1 MMRCKS
7 TERMS
12 RNSKTSLQSTSA
24 PISTQMWTNKKSLK
38 NLMMLSTMF
47 TLLRSGSGSPLP
59 SSVLKSS
66 PSAVQLAALA
76 TATTTRNVMLSLL
89 ELRKLSLRRVKWS
102 RNAED
107 QAPQAA
113 PTTQTKRTKRRNKSM
128 ILKPVSFR
136 SKLKSLPL
144 RSSQTSTLVPIK
156 CHINNNLSSK
166 LSTTQPLAARLSDS
180 LSIMANLKTS
190 EYLKTLKSTLR
201 FTKILL
207 HSH

>member
-89 ELRKLSLRRVKWS
+89 ELRKLSLRRVLWS

-113 PTTQTKRTKRRNKSM
+113 PTAQAKRKRRTKSM
-128 ILKPVSFR
+128 IPKPVSCR

-180 LSIMANLKTS
+180 LSIMAHLKTS

-207 HSH
+207 NSH